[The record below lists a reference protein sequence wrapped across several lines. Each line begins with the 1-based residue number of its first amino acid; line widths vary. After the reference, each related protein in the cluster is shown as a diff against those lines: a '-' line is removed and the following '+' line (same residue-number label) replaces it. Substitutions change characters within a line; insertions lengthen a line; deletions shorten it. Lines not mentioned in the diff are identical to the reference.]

1 MAGSR
6 ASAINNLRH
15 SKRTILLFEFCSLCE
30 NIHTNLN
37 GYPFSNPEYPGR

>member
-1 MAGSR
+1 M
-6 ASAINNLRH
+6 RH